1 MFERID
7 SAIIRAK
14 NKLSFAKDDIAEKM
28 KSNQKG
34 DLVEKVLIIAISA
47 FAILAIG
54 AIVVAGMNNKTNQV
68 NKAIQSNQLT
78 NPH

>member
-7 SAIIRAK
+7 GAIIRVK

-68 NKAIQSNQLT
+68 NNAIQSNSLT

>member
-1 MFERID
+1 MFGRID
-7 SAIIRAK
+7 GAIIGAK